1 MSWVDQTL
9 LEHPRS
15 GTDFL
20 AVNRSLGEGPSADPT
35 LVGELYVKP
44 GFDSTQET
52 SVRECVEF
60 MRTGITSSTHY
71 GNADPSRRQSQT
83 GDVHS

>member
-1 MSWVDQTL
+1 MSRVDQTL
-9 LEHPRS
+9 PEHRRS

-60 MRTGITSSTHY
+60 MRTGITSSSCCAVE
-71 GNADPSRRQSQT
+71 GWGRRHVEL
-83 GDVHS
+83 GDKHP